1 MAPAKRRAEE
11 KVLMLFSKF
20 VNKLFIDLGKGR
32 FKYANDLNPNRLF
45 SFVFIN

>member
-20 VNKLFIDLGKGR
+20 VNKLFIDLEQGQL
-32 FKYANDLNPNRLF
+32 KYANDLNPNGHFNLI
-45 SFVFIN
+45 FIS